1 MQERTRLEELSMEL
15 PEQERKELLER
26 IGKQPDD
33 RQETEEVAAVEMN
46 EDERE
51 KIISAEMKKSRGW
64 LRFQIWLR
72 TFLTG
77 KSKREAF
84 IEVRLRGVRTHIRT
98 TSPGLTGFETRDLTP
113 KFARKLFDVY
123 LRLLPLMGLYHILDS
138 DKAVKGGAFGWYL
151 ESRWAAAKRTVE
163 EFMSLSEME
172 DIFAQTGQADEIRR
186 KLSLRLNEYVR
197 SVPESLV
204 LQLEEQVRL
213 HVALGRLVAFPF
225 AALFRYF
232 GYMLADEEDGKHP
245 VFEHAP
251 VMLTLDLL
259 ERLHVTVSLLRR
271 CGPDY
276 LYAEEP
282 VAYYFSARLGLKQ
295 ADPKDKGKIDAELL
309 RLRAEITAVAQE
321 VEGFATSV
329 PLLDL
334 LRFFRRDPWLQLL
347 ISSPRLYLRS
357 LYFSSLKSR
366 MGQELEDKL
375 GTIKERVIDRK
386 IQEVLK
392 GQQIVEF
399 EYYRENPEFDFRTLD
414 LPYFSCMRSL
424 TLLNNY
430 ILQQFKG
437 AVQEA
442 AAIVASTALANN
454 RIIQNRLTLSIS
466 GIEDLEARIRLFD
479 RSLSPEEEDGKQLGR
494 YRFNAATDLILQRSY
509 RGFVAQKDKEARDLI
524 DKAREYLVGVRR
536 IFDEV
541 RTATFE
547 STRSLLKTLHQYRG
561 RNLTLGQIL
570 NARGENIGSF
580 LKLLDQLQEMEKGS

>member
-15 PEQERKELLER
+15 PEQERRELLER
-26 IGKQPDD
+26 IGKQADD
-33 RQETEEVAAVEMN
+33 RDETEEVAPVEMK

-51 KIISAEMKKSRGW
+51 KIISSEMKKSTAW

-84 IEVRLRGVRTHIRT
+84 IDIRLRGVRAHIRAA
-98 TSPGLTGFETRDLTP
+98 SPGITGFETRDLTP
-113 KFARKLFDVY
+113 RFARKVFDVY
-123 LRLLPLMGLYHILDS
+123 LRLQPILGLYHILDS
-138 DKAVKGGAFGWYL
+138 DKAVKGGAYAWYL
-151 ESRWAAAKRTVE
+151 EKRWADAKKTVE
-163 EFMSLSEME
+163 EFISFSEME

-186 KLSLRLNEYVR
+186 KLSVRLNEYVR
-197 SVPESLV
+197 SVPESLI
-204 LQLEEQVRL
+204 LQLEEQARL
-213 HVALGRLVAFPF
+213 HVALGRLAAFPF
-225 AALFRYF
+225 ASLFRYF
-232 GYMLADEEDGKHP
+232 SYMLADEEDGKYP

-259 ERLHVTVSLLRR
+259 EKLHLTLGLLRR

-295 ADPKDKGKIDAELL
+295 TDVKDRAKIDAELA
-309 RLRAEITAVAQE
+309 RLRAAITAVAQE

-334 LRFFRRDPWLQLL
+334 LRFFRRDPWFQLL
-347 ISSPRLYLRS
+347 ASPPRLYLRS
-357 LYFSSLKSR
+357 LYFSNLRSR

-375 GTIKERVIDRK
+375 GSIKERVIDRK
-386 IQEVLK
+386 IHEVLK
-392 GQQIVEF
+392 GHQIVEF
-399 EYYRENPEFDFRTLD
+399 EYYRENPEFDFRKLD
-414 LPYFSCMRSL
+414 LPFFTCIRSM

-430 ILQQFKG
+430 LLQQFTG

-454 RIIQNRLTLSIS
+454 RIMQNRLTLSIS
-466 GIEDLEARIRLFD
+466 GIEDLEARIKVFD
-479 RSLSPEEEDGKQLGR
+479 RSLSPDEEDGKQLGR
-494 YRFNAATDLILQRSY
+494 YRFSAATDLILQRSY
-509 RGFVAQKDKEARDLI
+509 RGFVGQKDKEARDLI
-524 DKAREYLVGVRR
+524 DKAREHLVSVRR
-536 IFDEV
+536 VFDEV
-541 RTATFE
+541 RTSTFE
-547 STRSLLKTLHQYRG
+547 NTRSLLKTLHQYRG
-561 RNLTLGQIL
+561 RNQTLGQIL

-580 LKLLDQLQEMEKGS
+580 LKLLDQVQEMEKGS